1 MRSLKKIIFTLLLAV
16 FTRATYANSVDD
28 FIGESLK
35 KEQELA
41 VSWIIKET
49 KGRVSIEKAWLIVK
63 NAYKQSD
70 IKGLD
75 PQTILALIRLESN
88 FQANARSNHGAHG
101 YMQVIPHYHR
111 DKIKGRDIYRTDV
124 NIEVGSGIFQEC
136 LDKYHG
142 NVQRATLCYSG
153 GSKSYYHKLTVFKR
167 SLNSMVLTRP
177 SHEQKDVIKDFIL
190 SYKPEV

>member
-16 FTRATYANSVDD
+16 FTHATYANSVDD

-88 FQANARSNHGAHG
+88 FQANAR
-101 YMQVIPHYHR
+101 Y
-111 DKIKGRDIYRTDV
+111 
-124 NIEVGSGIFQEC
+124 
-136 LDKYHG
+136 
-142 NVQRATLCYSG
+142 
-153 GSKSYYHKLTVFKR
+153 
-167 SLNSMVLTRP
+167 
-177 SHEQKDVIKDFIL
+177 
-190 SYKPEV
+190 